1 MNLKTVE
8 GGGGD
13 NTTANA
19 SATIPFFTLSPP
31 SPVTLSLS
39 KIIWT
44 KIKFSIR
51 EFPVLN
57 FLLITFTFILSTTE
71 GAAESGKF
79 DAFELFPEAEGGFPN
94 AERWRR
100 AASVA
105 AKKIG
110 TKEKYPIELSLIFL
124 LEVQLHSLFIL
135 HNNNSTST
143 TIPPSSELTRPNSPT
158 QLSTSSATTAGDKM
172 TLTSPQLQ
180 RFVLTK
186 YHGGLYKTAAA
197 KSSFNIRARSRSC
210 SAIAIDT
217 PGSSLTDVAGIR
229 WGSTSLQGAREEMED
244 AVVVRSEGLDEFSFA
259 AVFDGHAGFNSVKFL
274 RDELYKEC
282 CAALQGGL
290 LLRGNDFKAIREALL
305 ETFEK
310 VDSKLLNWLE
320 SNGEKDESGSTATL
334 MFVGNDTLVISHV
347 GDSCV
352 VQSCSGKAEV
362 LTHPHRPYGSNKASL
377 QEIKRIREE
386 GGWISN
392 GRICGDIAVS
402 RAFGDM
408 RFKTKKNE
416 VQFNGDL
423 VTASPDVFQVTF
435 GTDSEFVLLASD
447 GLWDYI
453 NRSVGLNTLSKR
465 MPCFLMKLIAHVKF
479 GHSFSSDAVT
489 FVRNQLR
496 KHGDVQLACDALA
509 EAALDQRSQD
519 NISIV
524 IADLGRTDWQG
535 LPFQQQNVVYEF
547 GQAFATVGIV
557 SLGIWIS
564 TSLLST

>member
-1 MNLKTVE
+1 
-8 GGGGD
+8 
-13 NTTANA
+13 
-19 SATIPFFTLSPP
+19 
-31 SPVTLSLS
+31 
-39 KIIWT
+39 
-44 KIKFSIR
+44 
-51 EFPVLN
+51 
-57 FLLITFTFILSTTE
+57 
-71 GAAESGKF
+71 
-79 DAFELFPEAEGGFPN
+79 
-94 AERWRR
+94 
-100 AASVA
+100 
-105 AKKIG
+105 
-110 TKEKYPIELSLIFL
+110 
-124 LEVQLHSLFIL
+124 
-135 HNNNSTST
+135 
-143 TIPPSSELTRPNSPT
+143 
-158 QLSTSSATTAGDKM
+158 M

-186 YHGGLYKTAAA
+186 YHNGLCKTAAA

-290 LLRGNDFKAIREALL
+290 LLRGNDFKAIKEALL

-416 VQFNGDL
+416 MLKKGVEERRWTEKFASRVQFNGDL

-453 NRSVGLNTLSKR
+453 N
-465 MPCFLMKLIAHVKF
+465 
-479 GHSFSSDAVT
+479 SSDAVT

-496 KHGDVQLACDALA
+496 KHGDVQ
-509 EAALDQRSQD
+509 
-519 NISIV
+519 V
-524 IADLGRTDWQG
+524 
-535 LPFQQQNVVYEF
+535 
-547 GQAFATVGIV
+547 
-557 SLGIWIS
+557 
-564 TSLLST
+564 

>member
-1 MNLKTVE
+1 
-8 GGGGD
+8 
-13 NTTANA
+13 
-19 SATIPFFTLSPP
+19 
-31 SPVTLSLS
+31 
-39 KIIWT
+39 
-44 KIKFSIR
+44 
-51 EFPVLN
+51 
-57 FLLITFTFILSTTE
+57 
-71 GAAESGKF
+71 
-79 DAFELFPEAEGGFPN
+79 
-94 AERWRR
+94 
-100 AASVA
+100 
-105 AKKIG
+105 
-110 TKEKYPIELSLIFL
+110 
-124 LEVQLHSLFIL
+124 
-135 HNNNSTST
+135 
-143 TIPPSSELTRPNSPT
+143 
-158 QLSTSSATTAGDKM
+158 M
-172 TLTSPQLQ
+172 TLISPQLQ

-186 YHGGLYKTAAA
+186 YHGGSFKTAAA
-197 KSSFNIRARSRSC
+197 KSSFDIKARSTSC
-210 SAIAIDT
+210 SAIAIDA

-320 SNGEKDESGSTATL
+320 SNGEEDGSGSTATL

-377 QEIKRIREE
+377 REIKRIREE

-416 VQFNGDL
+416 MLKKGVEERRWTEKFASRVQFNGDL
-423 VTASPDVFQVTF
+423 ITASPDVFQVTF

-453 NRSVGLNTLSKR
+453 N
-465 MPCFLMKLIAHVKF
+465 
-479 GHSFSSDAVT
+479 SSDAVS

-547 GQAFATVGIV
+547 GQALATVGIV

>member
-1 MNLKTVE
+1 
-8 GGGGD
+8 
-13 NTTANA
+13 
-19 SATIPFFTLSPP
+19 
-31 SPVTLSLS
+31 
-39 KIIWT
+39 
-44 KIKFSIR
+44 
-51 EFPVLN
+51 
-57 FLLITFTFILSTTE
+57 
-71 GAAESGKF
+71 
-79 DAFELFPEAEGGFPN
+79 
-94 AERWRR
+94 
-100 AASVA
+100 
-105 AKKIG
+105 
-110 TKEKYPIELSLIFL
+110 
-124 LEVQLHSLFIL
+124 
-135 HNNNSTST
+135 
-143 TIPPSSELTRPNSPT
+143 
-158 QLSTSSATTAGDKM
+158 M
-172 TLTSPQLQ
+172 TLISPQLQ

-186 YHGGLYKTAAA
+186 YHGGSFKTAAA
-197 KSSFNIRARSRSC
+197 KSSFNIKARCTSC
-210 SAIAIDT
+210 SAIAIDA
-217 PGSSLTDVAGIR
+217 PGSSLTEVAGIR

-320 SNGEKDESGSTATL
+320 SNGEEDGSGSTATL

-347 GDSCV
+347 GDSCA

-377 QEIKRIREE
+377 REIKRIREE

-416 VQFNGDL
+416 MLKKGVEERRWTEKFASRVQFNGDL

-453 NRSVGLNTLSKR
+453 N
-465 MPCFLMKLIAHVKF
+465 
-479 GHSFSSDAVT
+479 SSDAVT

>member
-1 MNLKTVE
+1 
-8 GGGGD
+8 
-13 NTTANA
+13 
-19 SATIPFFTLSPP
+19 
-31 SPVTLSLS
+31 
-39 KIIWT
+39 
-44 KIKFSIR
+44 
-51 EFPVLN
+51 
-57 FLLITFTFILSTTE
+57 
-71 GAAESGKF
+71 
-79 DAFELFPEAEGGFPN
+79 
-94 AERWRR
+94 
-100 AASVA
+100 
-105 AKKIG
+105 
-110 TKEKYPIELSLIFL
+110 
-124 LEVQLHSLFIL
+124 
-135 HNNNSTST
+135 
-143 TIPPSSELTRPNSPT
+143 
-158 QLSTSSATTAGDKM
+158 M
-172 TLTSPQLQ
+172 TLISPQLQ

-186 YHGGLYKTAAA
+186 YHGGSFKTAAA
-197 KSSFNIRARSRSC
+197 KSSFNIKARSTSC
-210 SAIAIDT
+210 SAIAIDA

-320 SNGEKDESGSTATL
+320 SNGEEDGSGSTATL

-377 QEIKRIREE
+377 REIKRIREE

-416 VQFNGDL
+416 MLKKGVEERRWTEKFASRVQFNGDL

-453 NRSVGLNTLSKR
+453 N
-465 MPCFLMKLIAHVKF
+465 
-479 GHSFSSDAVT
+479 SSDAVT

-509 EAALDQRSQD
+509 EAALVTNYIEINARK
-519 NISIV
+519 I
-524 IADLGRTDWQG
+524 
-535 LPFQQQNVVYEF
+535 
-547 GQAFATVGIV
+547 
-557 SLGIWIS
+557 
-564 TSLLST
+564 TSALLLQI